1 MVGII
6 VIPILPMKKLRYKE
20 VKQFVQ
26 GHMARQSRA
35 KTQAVRFQQCNL
47 LAPTR
52 HCLSY
57 LA

>member
-1 MVGII
+1 MVDII

-20 VKQFVQ
+20 VKQSVQ
-26 GHMARQSRA
+26 GHTARQSTA
-35 KTQAVRFQQCNL
+35 KTQAVRFQQGNL
-47 LAPTR
+47 LAPMP